1 MNKNNINAEIDLYS
15 IAVIIVKN
23 KIKLFMIVII
33 GIILAIVHEINE
45 EPFTPI
51 YEISTPFEEISILNQ
66 QTYDELNKNIL
77 LTNNFFSTYLQDFVA
92 RLNLENMK
100 NDQLNYFLNK
110 LSENNT
116 NINKLFNNEK
126 SNIDYELIDS
136 KLLLSLFVRFL
147 LEELESTNNKEK
159 IKNIEIVETPT
170 SKSEIGNFRN
180 SSVQI
185 KFLSNDGDLETWEEF
200 FQNQYKKTNEN
211 VRIFL
216 LNKLTKDNSNLKKN
230 YNYYLENIYSLIPF
244 NEELKDVS
252 NKIYE
257 RQLNFLGSSPLSDSN
272 RFLSSKFINNSV
284 KIKIV
289 NESQKNIKVEIKI
302 LISIIISLI
311 VGVILISLVSAL
323 KKPQ

>member
-1 MNKNNINAEIDLYS
+1 MNKNNINTEIDLYS
-15 IAVIIVKN
+15 IAVIIFKN

-33 GIILAIVHEINE
+33 GIIVAIVHEINE
-45 EPFTPI
+45 KPFTPI
-51 YEISTPFEEISILNQ
+51 YEISTQFEEISILNQ
-66 QTYDELNKNIL
+66 QEYDELNKNIL
-77 LTNNFFSTYLQDFVA
+77 LTNNFFSTYLQDFVT

-116 NINKLFNNEK
+116 NINKLFNIEK
-126 SNIDYELIDS
+126 SNSNYELIDS
-136 KLLLSLFVRFL
+136 KLLLTLFVRFL

-170 SKSEIGNFRN
+170 GKSKIGNFRD

-185 KFLSNDGDLETWEEF
+185 KFSSNDGDLETWEEF
-200 FQNQYKKTNEN
+200 FQNQYKKINEN

-244 NEELKDVS
+244 NEELINVS
-252 NKIYE
+252 NKIYD

-272 RFLSSKFINNSV
+272 RFLSSKFYNNSV